1 MSESMDGREVF
12 VSSCDISPYSS
23 WKKTSNTQ
31 IQIHFKT
38 LLTLLEDDLP
48 DKFTLR
54 YKE

>member
-23 WKKTSNTQ
+23 WKETTN
-31 IQIHFKT
+31 IQILNTKT
-38 LLTLLEDDLP
+38 LLTLLEGDLP